1 MTAGLGDQDE
11 VGLVQTQAAFG
22 FGDHDP
28 GQTQVKNLT
37 PARFVA
43 RVAVVHQTA
52 QVCARAFG
60 PQQGADDLGDGL
72 LFVGEGEIH
81 DQPLGRPSRRSAM
94 MLRWISFDPA

>member
-11 VGLVQTQAAFG
+11 VGLVQTQAALG
-22 FGDHDP
+22 LGDHDAD
-28 GQTQVKNLT
+28 QAQVHHGG
-37 PARFVA
+37 PARLIKGVA
-43 RVAVVHQTA
+43 AIHQAA
-52 QVCARAFG
+52 QVRARAFG
-60 PQQGADDLGDGL
+60 PQQAADNLGDGL